1 MMNKNSGYSGYRMS
15 NRAVSAY
22 ENGERP
28 LSKWTKADILNDIK
42 KRGFDN
48 TLVND
53 LKKLSK
59 KTLMSV
65 ALYKSSWH
73 HTSSYCNETDFY
85 AINDSRLYKIT
96 NKELK
101 ELYEQDARE
110 KAAKK
115 EPAADESYIADVEYI
130 EWTGSKAH
138 PKANKILLTGCKV
151 TEKGCFYIIEHE
163 GETIRKKID
172 SNGTYVHLTC

>member
-22 ENGERP
+22 EDGERP
-28 LSKWTKADILNDIK
+28 LSKWTKADILNEIK
-42 KRGFDN
+42 KRGFEN

-85 AINDSRLYKIT
+85 AINRTMRHTS
-96 NKELK
+96 
-101 ELYEQDARE
+101 
-110 KAAKK
+110 
-115 EPAADESYIADVEYI
+115 
-130 EWTGSKAH
+130 
-138 PKANKILLTGCKV
+138 
-151 TEKGCFYIIEHE
+151 
-163 GETIRKKID
+163 
-172 SNGTYVHLTC
+172 